1 MSNAIFQFIKILVL
15 NDSQETPSSED
26 FLKAMSNN
34 YYLDSL
40 HQHVM
45 DDEEDCD
52 CHEHHHHDEEIM
64 KAASLCE
71 WADRSPEIID
81 QLPIGALFKGV
92 TKDSLMYSYQVVAK
106 TKDGKS
112 IWYPISAEF
121 CPVAVVAIF
130 DWETKDYETIFAED
144 YVKAYD
150 MLLAIAQPGN
160 FYRITDTQ
168 NNPVDIFDDDEDDSE
183 NGIYYCSDDGEG
195 DIDFRSVKSI
205 IGSMNLALKFK
216 EDYTKLICKLHER
229 TEDDTPDENGESKAD
244 PEEMEVSDEVP
255 EEETKEETSWVI

>member
-1 MSNAIFQFIKILVL
+1 MSNANFRFIKILVI
-15 NDSQETPSSED
+15 NDTQDVPKSED
-26 FLKAMSNN
+26 FLKAMENN

-40 HQHVM
+40 HQHAM
-45 DDEEDCD
+45 LDEDEECD
-52 CHEHHHHDEEIM
+52 CHHHHDDEEIY

-71 WADRSPEIID
+71 WVDRSPEIID

-106 TKDGKS
+106 TKEGKS
-112 IWYPISAEF
+112 IWYPISSEF
-121 CPVAVVAIF
+121 SPIAVVAIF
-130 DWETKDYETIFAED
+130 DWETKEYETIFAED

-168 NNPVDIFDDDEDDSE
+168 NNPIDIFDTDDDETDD
-183 NGIYYCSDDGEG
+183 GIYYCSDDGDG

-205 IGSMNLALKFK
+205 ILSMNLALKFK
-216 EDYTKLICKLHER
+216 EDYTKLIDKLHENIYEEPE
-229 TEDDTPDENGESKAD
+229 TDE
-244 PEEMEVSDEVP
+244 EVKDSEKDV
-255 EEETKEETSWVI
+255 EEETKEETWVI